1 VIYDFVILFYLI
13 FKNVYRYKWS
23 KEMLSEHIVPK
34 FGVNVIPPFY
44 YTPPYLTAKPQVA
57 YHHLQ
62 PRDKFLI
69 LATDGLW
76 DFMTPLQVIQF
87 C

>member
-1 VIYDFVILFYLI
+1 
-13 FKNVYRYKWS
+13 
-23 KEMLSEHIVPK
+23 MLSEYIVPIL
-34 FGVNVIPPFY
+34 GENAIPPYY

-57 YHHLQ
+57 HHQLQ

-76 DFMTPLQVIQF
+76 DFMTPLQVMLLQLLF
-87 C
+87 V